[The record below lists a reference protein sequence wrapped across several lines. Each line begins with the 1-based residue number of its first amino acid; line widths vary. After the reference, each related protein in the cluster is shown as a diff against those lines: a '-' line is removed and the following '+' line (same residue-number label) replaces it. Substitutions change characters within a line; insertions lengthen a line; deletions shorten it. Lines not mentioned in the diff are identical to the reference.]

1 MLVGGLVLGV
11 IESAVR
17 ADGDLDASTPAS
29 VTIATQCLVPVH
41 VASGLLVPNVSNL
54 VLRIGGGGTALV
66 SAPAGQLLLHARN
79 QVH

>member
-1 MLVGGLVLGV
+1 MRVGGLVLGV

-17 ADGDLDASTPAS
+17 VDGDLAVSTPAS
-29 VTIATQCLVPVH
+29 VKIATRCLAPVH
-41 VASGLLVPNVSNL
+41 VTSGLLVPSVSNL
-54 VLRIGGGGTALV
+54 VLKIGGEVTVLV